1 MGKLEIDNGL
11 VSSGVDNLIRR
22 LREDGVSEGE
32 AEAERIIADARV
44 RAAKIVAEAEQKA
57 NQTTSQARQDANA
70 FRKGG
75 EDALHLAM
83 RDTLLTL
90 KGQLTELVSEQVCR
104 LITREMHQED
114 FLIRLILEVAG
125 KVRDESGL
133 DEEGDVDVLLP
144 SNLIGVEDLRKDP
157 LDLSEGTLSH
167 FIVSVANNVLREGFE
182 LRRDDGL
189 ESGIRLYIKDKDVH
203 IDLTDE
209 AVASVL
215 LEHLQP
221 RFRAILEGMIR

>member
-1 MGKLEIDNGL
+1 MTKLELDNDL

-22 LREDGVSEGE
+22 LREEGVSEGQ
-32 AEAERIIADARV
+32 AEAERIITEARA

-57 NQTTSQARQDANA
+57 LLTTTQARQQAEA

-75 EDALHLAM
+75 EDALHIAM
-83 RDTLLTL
+83 RDTVLTL
-90 KGQLTELVSEQVCR
+90 KGQLSDLVSDQVRR

-125 KVRDESGL
+125 KVRVESGL
-133 DEEGDVDVLLP
+133 DAEKEVDVLLP
-144 SNLIGVEDLRKDP
+144 SSLVGVEDLRKNP
-157 LDLSEGTLSH
+157 LELSEGSLSH
-167 FIVSVANNVLREGFE
+167 FIVSVANNVLREGVE
-182 LRRDDGL
+182 LKSDAGV
-189 ESGIRLYIKDKDVH
+189 ECGIRLYIKDKDVH

-209 AVASVL
+209 AVAAVL

>member
-1 MGKLEIDNGL
+1 MSKLNIDKGL
-11 VSSGVDNLIRR
+11 VSSGVDNLIKR
-22 LREDGVSEGE
+22 LREDGVSEGQVE
-32 AEAERIIADARV
+32 AGRIIAEARV
-44 RAAKIVAEAEQKA
+44 RAAKIIAEAEQKA
-57 NQTTSQARQDANA
+57 NLTTTQAKQEADA

-83 RDTLLTL
+83 RDTLLAL
-90 KGQLTELVSEQVCR
+90 KGELTELVSEQVRR
-104 LITREMHQED
+104 LITREMQQED
-114 FLIRLILEVAG
+114 FLIRLILEVAS
-125 KVRDESGL
+125 KVRSESWL
-133 DEEGDVDVLLP
+133 DQEREVEVLLP
-144 SNLIGVEDLRKDP
+144 SNLIGVEDLRKNQ

-182 LRRDDGL
+182 LKGDDGL
-189 ESGIRLYIKDKDVH
+189 ECGIRLYIKDKDVH

-209 AVASVL
+209 AVAGVL

>member
-1 MGKLEIDNGL
+1 MSRLEIDKGL
-11 VSSGVDNLIRR
+11 ISSGVDNLIKR
-22 LREDGVSEGE
+22 LREEGVSEGQ
-32 AEAERIIADARV
+32 AEAERIIAEARA
-44 RAAKIVAEAEQKA
+44 RAAIIVAEAGMKA
-57 NQTTSQARQDANA
+57 RQTTAQARQEADS

-83 RDTLLTL
+83 RDTVLSL
-90 KGQLTELVSEQVCR
+90 KGQLTELVSDQVRR
-104 LITREMHQED
+104 LITREMHQEN

-125 KVRDESGL
+125 KVRSESGL
-133 DEEGDVDVLLP
+133 DEEKSVEVLLP
-144 SNLIGVEDLRKDP
+144 SSLIGIEDLRKDP

-182 LRRDDGL
+182 LKNEDGL
-189 ESGIRLYIKDKDVH
+189 ECGIRLYIKDKDVH

-209 AVASVL
+209 AVAGVL

-221 RFRAILEGMIR
+221 RFRAILEGMIK